1 MRHTSQFG
9 GPVIDG
15 NPDTGFQPMGDDD
28 PFGSLGEPDLG
39 KVPGYMGHSLII

>member
-28 PFGSLGEPDLG
+28 PFGSLENRIWARF
-39 KVPGYMGHSLII
+39 PGIWAIV